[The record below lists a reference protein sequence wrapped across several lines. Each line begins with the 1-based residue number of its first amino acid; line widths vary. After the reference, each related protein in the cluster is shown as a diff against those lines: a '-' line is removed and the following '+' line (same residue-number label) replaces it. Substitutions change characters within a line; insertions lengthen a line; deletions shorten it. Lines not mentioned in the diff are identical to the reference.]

1 MSFITGCLTLT
12 LLIVLFIVVMI
23 FLMLDKFYS
32 VCLKDDKIKLLKKRV
47 FAMEKRMNSVVG
59 TQETEKRIDDLIKQV
74 ELFASREEKRD
85 KELRDILLQNEKT
98 NTDLIELINQV
109 DEIKNILKRD
119 DEVDEI
125 SCVLNEVNVTE
136 HNREFLLRK
145 IDYQYEYDSD

>member
-1 MSFITGCLTLT
+1 
-12 LLIVLFIVVMI
+12 
-23 FLMLDKFYS
+23 
-32 VCLKDDKIKLLKKRV
+32 
-47 FAMEKRMNSVVG
+47 MEKRMNSVVG